1 VVGANDAVVI
11 QYQGTNLATGK
22 IFDQT
27 WGATPYSGQANGFV
41 TGFTNA
47 IVGQTVG
54 SQVLVVIAPADGY
67 GPQGGNSSAG
77 IGKNDTMVFVIDIL
91 SAEAAPAG

>member
-1 VVGANDAVVI
+1 V
-11 QYQGTNLATGK
+11 
-22 IFDQT
+22 
-27 WGATPYSGQANGFV
+27 NGFV
-41 TGFTNA
+41 PGFTNA

-77 IGKNDTMVFVIDIL
+77 IGKNDTIVFVIDIL
-91 SAEAAPAG
+91 ASEAAAAG